1 MITNAP
7 FGNHGFHS
15 QGGQMIISHEEGL
28 KEGKNVAV
36 NLLWWRSGKLQQVV
50 NLTLAAETQ
59 SLSKG
64 IGDLMWMTV
73 LFKELQTE
81 DMMLRSWSKEIDQKE
96 ILVMASQESEKQRA
110 QAKEAST
117 VCTVEGECSKPAV
130 SQRCALERAQR

>member
-1 MITNAP
+1 
-7 FGNHGFHS
+7 
-15 QGGQMIISHEEGL
+15 MIISHEEGL
-28 KEGKNVAV
+28 KEGKNVTV

-96 ILVMASQESEKQRA
+96 ILVMASQKSEKQRA